1 MKLSEAYPSS
11 FLKADDLQGRD
22 VIATISSVELESIG
36 QGADKEQKLVIGF
49 RGKEKKLVCNKTNAG
64 TIGQLYGDETDDWIG
79 KQVIL
84 TARDVEYQGKTT
96 LAIRVSLKKP
106 ATAAA
111 APAKPAPAA
120 PVDDIDMTS
129 PEVPF

>member
-49 RGKEKKLVCNKTNAG
+49 KGKEKKLVCNKTNAG

-111 APAKPAPAA
+111 AAKPAPAA
-120 PVDDIDMTS
+120 PVDDIDMGDAA
-129 PEVPF
+129 PF

>member
-111 APAKPAPAA
+111 APTKPAPAA
-120 PVDDIDMTS
+120 PVDDIDMGGA
-129 PEVPF
+129 EPF

>member
-1 MKLSEAYPSS
+1 MQLSEAYPSNY
-11 FLKADDLQGRD
+11 LKASDLQGRD
-22 VIATISSVELESIG
+22 VVATIESVTLEEIG
-36 QGADKEQKLVIGF
+36 QGADKEKKLIIGF
-49 RGKEKKLVCNKTNAG
+49 KGKEKKLVCNKTNAG

-106 ATAAA
+106 AQASGKPAA
-111 APAKPAPAA
+111 APAIVG
-120 PVDDIDMTS
+120 PVDDFD
-129 PEVPF
+129 EVPL

>member
-49 RGKEKKLVCNKTNAG
+49 KGKEKKLVCNKTNAG

-111 APAKPAPAA
+111 APTKPAPAA
-120 PVDDIDMTS
+120 PVDDIDMGDAA
-129 PEVPF
+129 PF

>member
-22 VIATISSVELESIG
+22 VIATISSVELETIG

-49 RGKEKKLVCNKTNAG
+49 KGKEKKLVCNKTNAG

-106 ATAAA
+106 STAAA
-111 APAKPAPAA
+111 APAKPASAA
-120 PVDDIDMTS
+120 PVDDIDMGGA
-129 PEVPF
+129 EPF

>member
-49 RGKEKKLVCNKTNAG
+49 KGKEKKLVCNKTNAG

-79 KQVIL
+79 KQIIL

-111 APAKPAPAA
+111 AAKLAPAA
-120 PVDDIDMTS
+120 PVDDIDMGDAA
-129 PEVPF
+129 PF

>member
-22 VIATISSVELESIG
+22 VIATISSVELETIG
-36 QGADKEQKLVIGF
+36 QGADKEMKLVIGF
-49 RGKEKKLVCNKTNAG
+49 KGKEKKLVCNKTNAG

-111 APAKPAPAA
+111 APTKPAPAA
-120 PVDDIDMTS
+120 PVDDIDMGGA
-129 PEVPF
+129 EPF

>member
-49 RGKEKKLVCNKTNAG
+49 KGKEKKLVCNKTNAG
-64 TIGQLYGDETDDWIG
+64 TIGQLYGDETDEWIG

-111 APAKPAPAA
+111 APTKPAPAA
-120 PVDDIDMTS
+120 PVDDIDMGDAA
-129 PEVPF
+129 PF

>member
-49 RGKEKKLVCNKTNAG
+49 KGKEKKLVCNKTNAG

-79 KQVIL
+79 KQIIL

-106 ATAAA
+106 TTAPTGA
-111 APAKPAPAA
+111 AKPAHVA
-120 PVDDIDMTS
+120 PVDDIDMGG
-129 PEVPF
+129 PAPF